1 MLLMQQCPS
10 SERYTNLAL
19 LALRQ
24 TKPGTVLLLVTIFYD
39 MNPSFTRL
47 RPKPVVE
54 TEARTNKEMSK
65 AAWQSMSKSSYFPEY
80 KKTQFNEVLC
90 KI

>member
-1 MLLMQQCPS
+1 MLLMQQYPS

-24 TKPGTVLLLVTIFYD
+24 TKPRTVLLLVTIFYD
-39 MNPSFTRL
+39 MNLSFMRL
-47 RPKPVVE
+47 RPKL
-54 TEARTNKEMSK
+54 
-65 AAWQSMSKSSYFPEY
+65 QSMSKSSYFPEY